1 MKPILLLILILLAM
15 NTYSQSELPLS
26 EVKEN
31 PEKYSATLVVSRM
44 IEGAGLRYYWATHEL
59 RPEDL
64 DFKPSEEARTCRETL
79 EHIHGLSQTILSAS
93 KKRVNS
99 YEDASEWEFETI
111 RKKTLENFEEARLIF
126 RHDPEGDLSSYEAI
140 FQGKSGERKYPF
152 WNMINGP
159 IEDAVWHVGQ
169 VVSFRRSSG
178 NPFPGDKI
186 SLFSGKRR

>member
-93 KKRVNS
+93 NYIPRYSCQVFSVLGKFIGSQHKIKR
-99 YEDASEWEFETI
+99 I
-111 RKKTLENFEEARLIF
+111 
-126 RHDPEGDLSSYEAI
+126 P
-140 FQGKSGERKYPF
+140 
-152 WNMINGP
+152 
-159 IEDAVWHVGQ
+159 
-169 VVSFRRSSG
+169 
-178 NPFPGDKI
+178 
-186 SLFSGKRR
+186 